1 MSLRRLCKKNGFPTG
16 SAACKCRLL
25 RDFDVHAPL
34 PPIPAIPAI
43 PEKDL
48 RRCNKVGYTVI

>member
-1 MSLRRLCKKNGFPTG
+1 MQKKNGFPTG

-34 PPIPAIPAI
+34 PPIRAI